1 MTSAT
6 HDDVIRLFPGMQDH
20 TVVEIL
26 AVEATVNELE
36 GALLSLQGNDSNDEK
51 LIDMKKR
58 KGSRLNLLLEIL
70 ADSEIQLRD
79 DFES

>member
-6 HDDVIRLFPGMQDH
+6 YDDVIQLFPGMQDH

-36 GALLSLQGNDSNDEK
+36 GVLLSLQGNDSNDEQ

-58 KGSRLNLLLEIL
+58 KGSRLNLLLGIL

-79 DFES
+79 EFES

>member
-1 MTSAT
+1 
-6 HDDVIRLFPGMQDH
+6 MQDH

-58 KGSRLNLLLEIL
+58 KGSRLNLLLGIL
-70 ADSEIQLRD
+70 EDSEIQLRD